1 MTAVLTGLGLVSPA
15 GDGPA
20 AYWAGLLSAGSE
32 PVPVA
37 DRPGMPDGARA
48 YRLPEPDA
56 VPGPGPVPG
65 WTSADGSR
73 YPRIARTAAAQAL
86 ADAGIRPGAMDDG
99 LVGGLFLGTGTGD
112 GEPAEELRDGRRTDG
127 KEAWWPYRSA
137 ADLADQLGFT
147 GPVQTVSTACA
158 AGAYAVALAVHA
170 VTSGRV
176 DVALAGG
183 VETVSRPALASF
195 MRLGAVDPV
204 HCRPF
209 DADRAGTVYGEGA
222 AFLVVESE
230 ERAAARGA
238 DPIAT
243 VGAGGWSCDGSH
255 LTAPETGGVQALRA
269 AHDALDRAGFR
280 PEEIAAVVCH
290 GTGTPLNDRT
300 ESKVMNELL
309 GHRAATVPVTAPK
322 SVIGHSGGAAGAFAC
337 ATAALMVRH
346 RRVPPVANL
355 TRADP
360 DCALAARAEAQ
371 PMRPG
376 PVLLNAYAFGG
387 NNISLVVGPVSS

>member
-1 MTAVLTGLGLVSPA
+1 MTAVLTGLGLVSPV
-15 GDGPA
+15 GDDPA

-37 DRPGMPDGARA
+37 DRPGMPAGARA
-48 YRLPEPDA
+48 YRIPEPEPEPE
-56 VPGPGPVPG
+56 PGSGS
-65 WTSADGSR
+65 TSADGSR
-73 YPRIARTAAAQAL
+73 HLRIARTAAAQAL
-86 ADAGIRPGAMDDG
+86 VDAGIRPGATDDG
-99 LVGGLFLGTGTGD
+99 AVAGLFLGTGTGD
-112 GEPAEELRDGRRTDG
+112 SEPAEELRDGRRTG
-127 KEAWWPYRSA
+127 EAGAWWPYRTA
-137 ADLADQLGFT
+137 AGLADDFGLT

-170 VTSGRV
+170 VESGRV

-238 DPIAT
+238 EPIAT

-255 LTAPETGGVQALRA
+255 LTAPEANGVQALRA

-300 ESKVMNELL
+300 ESKVVSELL

-322 SVIGHSGGAAGAFAC
+322 SVIGHSGGAAGAFSC
-337 ATAALMVRH
+337 ATAALMIRH
-346 RRVPPVANL
+346 RQVPPVANL
-355 TRADP
+355 TRADT
-360 DCALAARAEAQ
+360 DCALAARTEAQ

-387 NNISLVVGPVSS
+387 NNISLIIGPVPS

>member
-1 MTAVLTGLGLVSPA
+1 MTAVLTGLGLLSPI
-15 GDGPA
+15 GNDPES
-20 AYWAGLLSAGSE
+20 YWAGLLSAGSA
-32 PVPVA
+32 PVPVV
-37 DRPGMPDGARA
+37 DRPGMPTGARA
-48 YRLPEPDA
+48 YRVPEPESEPEA
-56 VPGPGPVPG
+56 AP
-65 WTSADGSR
+65 ADGSR
-73 YPRIARTAAAQAL
+73 YLRWARTAAAQAL
-86 ADAGIRPGAMDDG
+86 RGADIRHGASDDG
-99 LVGGLFLGTGTGD
+99 VAAGLFLGTGTGD
-112 GEPAEELRDGRRTDG
+112 GEPAEALRDGRRTEETG
-127 KEAWWPYRSA
+127 AWWPYGGA
-137 ADLADQLGFT
+137 AWLADELGFT

-183 VETVSRPALASF
+183 VETVSRPALAAF

-222 AFLVVESE
+222 AFVVVETE
-230 ERAAARGA
+230 ERATARGA
-238 DPIAT
+238 TPLAT

-255 LTAPETGGVQALRA
+255 LTAPEEHGVQAVRA

-300 ESKVMNELL
+300 ESKVLHELL
-309 GHRAATVPVTAPK
+309 GRRAATVPVTAPK
-322 SVIGHSGGAAGAFAC
+322 SVIGHSGGAAGAFSC
-337 ATAALMVRH
+337 ATAALMVHHRH
-346 RRVPPVANL
+346 VPPVANL
-355 TRADP
+355 TRADA
-360 DCALAARAEAQ
+360 DCALAAEADAQ

-387 NNISLVVGPVSS
+387 NNISLIIGPVSS

>member
-1 MTAVLTGLGLVSPA
+1 MTAVLTGIGLVSPV
-15 GDGPA
+15 GDDPA
-20 AYWAGLLSAGSE
+20 AYWAGLLSADSE
-32 PVPVA
+32 PVPVT
-37 DRPGMPDGARA
+37 DRPGMPTGASA
-48 YRLPEPDA
+48 YRIPEPE
-56 VPGPGPVPG
+56 PGSAP
-65 WTSADGSR
+65 ADGSR
-73 YPRIARTAAAQAL
+73 YLRLARTAAAQAL
-86 ADAGIRPGAMDDG
+86 VDAGIRPGAMDDG
-99 LVGGLFLGTGTGD
+99 MVAGLFLGTGTGD
-112 GEPAEELRDGRRTDG
+112 SEPAEALRDGRRTDEAG
-127 KEAWWPYRSA
+127 AWWPYRSA
-137 ADLADQLGFT
+137 AGLADEFGFT

-170 VTSGRV
+170 VAGGRV

-222 AFLVVESE
+222 AFVVVETK

-238 DPIAT
+238 APLAT

-255 LTAPETGGVQALRA
+255 LTAPEAGGVQALRA

-280 PEEIAAVVCH
+280 PEEIEAVVCH

-300 ESKVMNELL
+300 ESLVVRELL
-309 GHRAATVPVTAPK
+309 GPRAATVPVTAPK
-322 SVIGHSGGAAGAFAC
+322 SVIGHSGGAAGAFSC
-337 ATAALMVRH
+337 ATAALMVSH
-346 RRVPPVANL
+346 RQVPPVANL
-355 TRADP
+355 TRADA
-360 DCALAARAEAQ
+360 DCTLAAGTEAR

-387 NNISLVVGPVSS
+387 NNISLIIGPVSS

>member
-1 MTAVLTGLGLVSPA
+1 MTAVLTGLGLVSPV
-15 GDGPA
+15 GDDPA

-37 DRPGMPDGARA
+37 DRPGMPAGARA
-48 YRLPEPDA
+48 YRIPEPE
-56 VPGPGPVPG
+56 PGSGS
-65 WTSADGSR
+65 TSADGSR
-73 YPRIARTAAAQAL
+73 HLRIARTAAAQAL
-86 ADAGIRPGAMDDG
+86 VDAGIRPGATDDG
-99 LVGGLFLGTGTGD
+99 AVAGLFLGTGTGD
-112 GEPAEELRDGRRTDG
+112 SEPAEELRDGRRTG
-127 KEAWWPYRSA
+127 EAGAWWPYRTA
-137 ADLADQLGFT
+137 AGLADDFGLT

-170 VTSGRV
+170 VESGRV

-238 DPIAT
+238 EPIAT
-243 VGAGGWSCDGSH
+243 GGAGGWSCDGSH
-255 LTAPETGGVQALRA
+255 LTAPEANGVQALRA

-300 ESKVMNELL
+300 ESKVVSELL

-322 SVIGHSGGAAGAFAC
+322 SVIGHSGGAAGAFSC
-337 ATAALMVRH
+337 ATAALMIRH
-346 RRVPPVANL
+346 RQVPPVANL
-355 TRADP
+355 TRADT
-360 DCALAARAEAQ
+360 DCALAARTEAQ

-387 NNISLVVGPVSS
+387 NNISLIIGPVPS